1 MGWIPVADPVGSGF
15 GMAAPGSYWEG
26 GRGPFVLF
34 FAAGAV
40 FILSLKAFG
49 APQWLVTAIPC
60 VLMLVYTGTLWD
72 SERNGPKY
80 ESAGDNLYY
89 LGFLYTLTS
98 MAHSLYR
105 FSTDENI
112 EAIVTNFGIAISTTI
127 LGMALRILVGQ
138 QAEEAPETVDEE
150 VRMHLAEA
158 ARRLRGEIEFTVDE
172 FRGFRE
178 KTREALDEGLAEVRE
193 RLGEASDTAGKIGE
207 GLSEIEERTRA
218 QAEKAAEQWKKIGHH
233 ADGVSESL
241 VAMAGRIAD
250 FDFPRAFVERA
261 TQLAADSMKDAV
273 EERVAEIRRGTEEL
287 RSGVEE
293 FRRAVEALTKD
304 FAAVA
309 LPRVV
314 SEAVAPATE
323 DLRAAG
329 AELTA
334 SAGGLTDSATAIRS
348 ALEGGRDLSA
358 ATDELRSGLDRVAGA
373 LGAVSERV
381 SEVGGASGQ
390 SLSRSVERIEAAN
403 RGLEDALKRV
413 SPLVRDLMTE
423 LAKRERGRP
432 RFSLF
437 AWLFRRRGDR
447 PGA

>member
-1 MGWIPVADPVGSGF
+1 MASSGRF
-15 GMAAPGSYWEG
+15 WEG

-34 FAAGAV
+34 FAAGVV

-60 VLMLVYTGTLWD
+60 VLMFAYTWTLWD
-72 SERNGPKY
+72 SEKNEPKY

-105 FSTDENI
+105 FSTDATTET
-112 EAIVTNFGIAISTTI
+112 IVTNFGIAVSTTI

-138 QAEEAPETVDEE
+138 PAEEAPETVDEE
-150 VRMHLAEA
+150 VRMHLADA

-178 KTREALDEGLAEVRE
+178 RTREALEEGLAEVRK
-193 RLGEASDTAGKIGE
+193 RLGEASDTAAKIGE
-207 GLSEIEERTRA
+207 GLGEIEERTRA
-218 QAEKAAEQWKKIGHH
+218 QAEQAAEQWKKIGAQ
-233 ADGVSESL
+233 ADGVCESL
-241 VAMAGRIAD
+241 VVMSGKIAE

-261 TQLAADSMKDAV
+261 TQLAAESMKDAV
-273 EERVAEIRRGTEEL
+273 EQQVAEIRRGTDEL

-293 FRRAVEALTKD
+293 FRRGVEALTKD

-323 DLRAAG
+323 DLRAAST
-329 AELTA
+329 ELTA
-334 SAGGLTDSATAIRS
+334 SASGLTDSATAIRS
-348 ALEGGRDLSA
+348 ALEGGRDLTA

-373 LGAVSERV
+373 LAAVGERV

-390 SLSRSVERIEAAN
+390 SLSRSVERIEQAN
-403 RGLEDALKRV
+403 RGLEDSLTRV
-413 SPLVRDLMTE
+413 SSLMRDLTTE
-423 LAKRERGRP
+423 LAKRGRGRP

>member
-1 MGWIPVADPVGSGF
+1 MDS
-15 GMAAPGSYWEG
+15 PGHFWEG

-34 FAAGAV
+34 FAAGVV

-60 VLMLVYTGTLWD
+60 VLMLAYTWTLWD
-72 SERNGPKY
+72 SERNEPKY

-105 FSTDENI
+105 FSTDENT
-112 EAIVTNFGIAISTTI
+112 ETIVTNFGIAISSTI

-138 QAEEAPETVDEE
+138 PAEESPQTVDEE
-150 VRMHLAEA
+150 VRLHLADA

-178 KTREALDEGLAEVRE
+178 RTREALDEGLAEVRE
-193 RLGEASDTAGKIGE
+193 RLGQAADTAGKIGE
-207 GLSEIEERTRA
+207 GLSEIEERIRA
-218 QAEKAAEQWKKIGHH
+218 QAERTAEQWQKIGGQ
-233 ADGVSESL
+233 ADEVCRSL
-241 VAMAGRIAD
+241 VVMSGKIAE

-261 TQLAADSMKDAV
+261 AQLAADSMKDAV

-293 FRRAVEALTKD
+293 FRRGVEALTKD

-323 DLRAAG
+323 DLRAVCT
-329 AELTA
+329 ELTA
-334 SAGGLTDSATAIRS
+334 SAGGLNDSATAIRS
-348 ALEGGRDLSA
+348 ALEGGRDLAS

-373 LGAVSERV
+373 LTAVGDRV
-381 SEVGGASGQ
+381 AEVGGASGQ
-390 SLSRSVERIEAAN
+390 SLLRSVERIEQAN
-403 RGLEDALKRV
+403 RGLEDSLTRV
-413 SPLVRDLMTE
+413 SSLVRGLTTE
-423 LAKRERGRP
+423 LEKRGRGRP

>member
-1 MGWIPVADPVGSGF
+1 MASTGNWWENHRGRFALVFVVG
-15 GMAAPGSYWEG
+15 AAAILLLKG
-26 GRGPFVLF
+26 L
-34 FAAGAV
+34 GA
-40 FILSLKAFG
+40 S
-49 APQWLVTAIPC
+49 QWLVTTVPG
-60 VLMLVYTGTLWD
+60 VLMLAYAWILWD
-72 SERNGPKY
+72 FDEHEPRIP
-80 ESAGDNLYY
+80 SAGDDLYY

-98 MAHSLYR
+98 MATSLYR
-105 FSTDENI
+105 FSTDGDTET
-112 EAIVTNFGIAISTTI
+112 IVTNFGIAIFTTI
-127 LGMALRILVGQ
+127 LGMMLRIVMGQ
-138 QAEEAPETVDEE
+138 GVEERAESVDEE
-150 VRMHLAEA
+150 VRMHLADA

-193 RLGEASDTAGKIGE
+193 RLAEASDTAGKIGE
-207 GLSEIEERTRA
+207 GLGEIEERTRV

-261 TQLAADSMKDAV
+261 TQLAADSMKDAI
-273 EERVAEIRRGTEEL
+273 EERVTEVRRGTEEL

-293 FRRAVEALTKD
+293 FRRGVEALTKD

-323 DLRAAG
+323 DLRAACT
-329 AELTA
+329 ELTA
-334 SAGGLTDSATAIRS
+334 SAGVLTDSATAIRS

-373 LGAVSERV
+373 LAAVGERV
-381 SEVGGASGQ
+381 AEVGGASGQ
-390 SLSRSVERIEAAN
+390 SLSRSVERIEEAN

-413 SPLVRDLMTE
+413 SPLVRDLTTE
-423 LAKRERGRP
+423 LAKRGRGRP